1 MVGGMLEKMGIWVL
15 RVMLLLLLLGMYIRL
30 WSNNSSQVSLVDV
43 LGSLTWACEEM
54 WLLLLMLDVIWMR
67 VLLRHDNLGD
77 WLLLLG

>member
-54 WLLLLMLDVIWMR
+54 WLLLLMLDVIRMR